1 MMLDYSEALSRLKT
15 GISNLGYLFLKRDRK
30 EALNL
35 INDMIVTLIELKQW
49 LSKNENKFN

>member
-1 MMLDYSEALSRLKT
+1 MMLDYSEALLRLKT

>member
-1 MMLDYSEALSRLKT
+1 MMIDYSEALLKLKT
-15 GISNLGYLFLKRDRK
+15 GISNLGYLFLNRDRK

-49 LSKNENKFN
+49 LAKNENY